1 MGVPDM
7 SLQRRTLLAAS
18 AVTLATPAIVAAQG
32 TRVKMGALRLIH
44 SITPFFYE
52 RFMPEGMTIEEA
64 KRLTRAMFAN
74 GQRVFVL
81 TYHSP
86 SLEPGNTPY
95 VRSMAQREAF
105 LRWLDAFYS
114 FFREEM
120 GGRNGTW
127 RELRFGREAVAAMP
141 ARSMASA

>member
-1 MGVPDM
+1 MEIPVSAGLVGHLAGRGGGHLAP
-7 SLQRRTLLAAS
+7 LLFH
-18 AVTLATPAIVAAQG
+18 PAAQ
-32 TRVKMGALRLIH
+32 RLRLSGIAAKLGLL
-44 SITPFFYE
+44 E
-52 RFMPEGMTIEEA
+52 RIRLTPEGMTIEEA

-95 VRSMAQREAF
+95 VRTMAQREAF

-120 GGRNGTW
+120 GDRNSTW
-127 RELRFGREAVAAMP
+127 REVRFGTAAVAAMP
-141 ARSMASA
+141 ARSMASVS